1 MRGTGSIR
9 TAMPWRFCSIL
20 AAALVAAC
28 VTSTTRYFTP
38 TEGDA
43 RLSQD
48 DFRDESDQLLRVECP
63 RLMASSGHA
72 SGQARVRLLIDR
84 SGAAQRAEFTRSSG
98 DERIDTMWG
107 GLAARLKFDPQGA
120 QQRSDLEPIM
130 VTVGYS
136 CSANG
141 TAVTTLQLPI

>member
-1 MRGTGSIR
+1 MRGTGSTR
-9 TAMPWRFCSIL
+9 MAMPWRFCSIL
-20 AAALVAAC
+20 AAGLLAAC

-38 TEGDA
+38 TEGDP
-43 RLSQD
+43 RISQD

-63 RLMASSGHA
+63 RLMGSSGQA
-72 SGQARVRLLIDR
+72 SGQARMRLLIDR

-107 GLAARLKFDPQGA
+107 GLAARLKFDPQS
-120 QQRSDLEPIM
+120 QQKSDIEPIM
-130 VTVGYS
+130 VTVGFS

-141 TAVTTLQLPI
+141 TAVTTLQLPT